1 VGEDS
6 ISGKLRSIYTQN
18 YSALDRFDRFYY
30 QVQYPFSHRNWKAY
44 FAWCVLQ
51 QALVNAFVAYMK
63 DRNRAIPIRDFYI
76 LVVDEFCKEMEVK

>member
-1 VGEDS
+1 
-6 ISGKLRSIYTQN
+6 
-18 YSALDRFDRFYY
+18 
-30 QVQYPFSHRNWKAY
+30 
-44 FAWCVLQ
+44 VLQ